1 MLEFCRDRRS
11 VRVGRWSSFVCQIC
25 HQKKKTLEKIFNL
38 IQQVERSVDGT
49 STLILRNIGHCLSG
63 EVKCTVQNRQNQQV
77 FNEVYANLTV
87 LPQLNDYSECNHTYF
102 GLFSG
107 VNSVIEDQSVYIT
120 KKPDDI
126 KTTVGETIRI
136 EVRCRDVCCERS
148 SVVSS
153 ECVNSVF

>member
-1 MLEFCRDRRS
+1 M
-11 VRVGRWSSFVCQIC
+11 VGCVVQI
-25 HQKKKTLEKIFNL
+25 NL
-38 IQQVERSVDGT
+38 KQNFLLTHLLIRQIHAQVEQSDDGT
-49 STLILRNIGHCLSG
+49 STIILRNIEHSLSG
-63 EVKCTVQNRQNQQV
+63 EVKCAVVNRQNRKV
-77 FNEVYANLTV
+77 FNEFYANLTV

-136 EVRCRDVCCERS
+136 EVRFLVTFSHTVQLEN
-148 SVVSS
+148 V
-153 ECVNSVF
+153 